1 MRAAWRT
8 EQKCSMS
15 GTMLQ
20 RLRIQGFTLLDDVT
34 INLTPGLNVLSGE
47 TGSGKSLV
55 LTALGLLLGARSPAS
70 CVREGHDS
78 ALIEAEFR
86 TESGAL
92 RLSRNV
98 RRNGRGTCLL
108 GDDAVPLSKLA
119 EAGKSLLCFAF
130 QHAQIEIGSPAL
142 FVSGLDVLAGHAALV
157 REYNAAYADL
167 SLSRAEL
174 SRVRAELAGRDVR
187 QQRVRDQLAQ
197 LERLAPR
204 QGEHGRLAERLRV
217 LRRAQTYLELASFVE
232 HALSE
237 REGSVSQE
245 LSGLMRAAARVADDS
260 TQARAV
266 HEALQRAATEVEEAL
281 RAAERLRADLDV
293 EAHDLDALEQRFAEL
308 DRLAQ
313 SLAVSGDGLLERLE
327 SLRQEL
333 TVLEGAE
340 ERAALAEAEVACAT
354 ERALELARKLHAGRV
369 QHAADLVRRIE
380 LELGA
385 LCLSGARIEL
395 ALTEAKPSELGPH
408 GVSVLEPRFA
418 ANPGEPFGPLA
429 EVASGGERSRLLV
442 ALRCAGLETGTE
454 TLVFD
459 EIDAGVGGAAA
470 EAVAARLRRA
480 AESRQ
485 IICVTHQAC
494 VAARAAGHFRVHKL
508 ESGGRTRTEVER
520 LSQTSRVDE
529 LMRMLSGSRTE
540 NARRLAMDLVNAARS
555 ERKPERKRPAA

>member
-1 MRAAWRT
+1 MTQCRCPSWPR
-8 EQKCSMS
+8 
-15 GTMLQ
+15 
-20 RLRIQGFTLLDDVT
+20 QGSRCCASRFSTH
-34 INLTPGLNVLSGE
+34 
-47 TGSGKSLV
+47 KSRS
-55 LTALGLLLGARSPAS
+55 GARHSSSPAWTCSPGTPFS
-70 CVREGHDS
+70 C
-78 ALIEAEFR
+78 ANTLPP
-86 TESGAL
+86 T
-92 RLSRNV
+92 
-98 RRNGRGTCLL
+98 
-108 GDDAVPLSKLA
+108 
-119 EAGKSLLCFAF
+119 
-130 QHAQIEIGSPAL
+130 
-142 FVSGLDVLAGHAALV
+142 
-157 REYNAAYADL
+157 
-167 SLSRAEL
+167 RAEL
-174 SRVRAELAGRDVR
+174 SRVHAELSDRDVR
-187 QQRVRDQLAQ
+187 QQQMREQLAQ
-197 LERLAPR
+197 LERLGPR
-204 QGEHGRLAERLRV
+204 HGEHGRLAERLRV
-217 LRRAQTYLELASFVE
+217 LRRAQTYLELAGFVE

-237 REGSVSQE
+237 RESSVSQE
-245 LSGLMRAAARVADDS
+245 LSGLMIAAAGVADDS
-260 TQARAV
+260 SQARAV
-266 HEALQRAATEVEEAL
+266 HEALQRAASEVEEAL
-281 RAAERLRADLDV
+281 RAAECLRADLDV

-308 DRLAQ
+308 DRVAQ
-313 SLAVSGDGLLERLE
+313 SLAVSGDALLERLE
-327 SLRQEL
+327 SLRQKL
-333 TVLEGAE
+333 TMLEGAE
-340 ERAALAEAEVACAT
+340 ERAGLAEAEVAVAT
-354 ERALELARKLHAGRV
+354 ERTLELARRLHAGRA

-454 TLVFD
+454 SLVFD

>member
-1 MRAAWRT
+1 
-8 EQKCSMS
+8 
-15 GTMLQ
+15 MLQ
-20 RLRIQGFTLLDDVT
+20 RLRIQGFTLLEDVT
-34 INLTPGLNVLSGE
+34 IELTPGLNVLSGE

-70 CVREGHDS
+70 CVREGHES
-78 ALIEAEFR
+78 ALVEAEFR
-86 TESGAL
+86 TQSGAVRLARNL
-92 RLSRNV
+92 RRT
-98 RRNGRGTCLL
+98 GRGTCLL
-108 GDDAVPLSKLA
+108 GDEAVPLSKLA

-142 FVSGLDVLAGHAALV
+142 FLSGLDVLAGHGALV
-157 REYNAAYADL
+157 REYGAAYADL
-167 SLSRAEL
+167 SLARAEL
-174 SRVRAELAGRDVR
+174 SRVRGELVGRDVR
-187 QQRVRDQLAQ
+187 QQRVREQLSQ

-204 QGEHGRLAERLRV
+204 QGEHARLAERLRV
-217 LRRAQTYLELASFVE
+217 LRRAHTYLELAAQVE

-245 LSGLMRAAARVADDS
+245 LSGLMRAVARVTDDS
-260 TQARAV
+260 SQARSV
-266 HEALQRAATEVEEAL
+266 YEALQRAAQEVEEAV
-281 RAAERLRADLDV
+281 RAAERLRADLDL
-293 EAHDLDALEQRFAEL
+293 EAQDLDALEQRFAAL
-308 DRLAQ
+308 DGLSQ
-313 SLAVSGDGLLERLE
+313 SLGVSGDALVERLE
-327 SLRQEL
+327 ALRQEL

-340 ERAALAEAEVACAT
+340 ERAGSAEAEVAIAL
-354 ERALELARKLHAGRV
+354 ERALGLARQLHESRV
-369 QHAADLVRRIE
+369 QQVAELVRRIE
-380 LELGA
+380 RELGA

-395 ALTEAKPSELGPH
+395 ALTEAKPNELGPF
-408 GVSVLEPRFA
+408 GISLLEPRFA

-442 ALRCAGLETGTE
+442 ALRCAGLETGSE

-470 EAVAARLRRA
+470 EAVAVRLRRA

-508 ESGGRTRTEVER
+508 ESGGRTRTEVEQ
-520 LSQTSRVDE
+520 LSQTARIDE

-540 NARRLAMDLVNAARS
+540 NARRLALDLVAAARS
-555 ERKPERKRPAA
+555 ERKPERKRSAA